1 MNLTSTHED
10 PGSIPGLAQWVK
22 DPSLLQLWY
31 RLAAPAPIRPLA
43 WGLPYA
49 TTVALKSKLYIHILI
64 YTYIYVRV
72 CIYIYIYI

>member
-10 PGSIPGLAQWVK
+10 PGSIPVLAQWAK

-43 WGLPYA
+43 WELPYA
-49 TTVALKSKLYIHILI
+49 EGAAPQKINKAKKIFF
-64 YTYIYVRV
+64 
-72 CIYIYIYI
+72 